1 MVIFVYLQVCGA
13 TKTAEAELQFQ
24 HGRDSS
30 CTLSDC
36 HWLIPY
42 NKCWLQIS
50 EINFLIPD
58 VPLKLYNSLFTSNE
72 TRSGFIK
79 MTIC

>member
-42 NKCWLQIS
+42 NKC
-50 EINFLIPD
+50 
-58 VPLKLYNSLFTSNE
+58 
-72 TRSGFIK
+72 
-79 MTIC
+79 